1 MAWESWVEKQIRQAQ
16 ERGEFDNLPG
26 VGKPLD
32 LGNPDD
38 PDWWIK
44 RFIAREGIDTSQPL
58 HPTLALRREAK
69 TYPAALADIRDE
81 AQVREIVRDFNRRV
95 VEDRLRPVRGAAMP
109 PVAPRLDVQE
119 MVDAW
124 RELRAQSTACLLYT
138 SSSYRLR
145 NPSIAMLIG
154 DRERINHQLK
164 VLAGEPPEQTRNHG
178 DRRTSMEYGSAHLL
192 FPMPIAWTTSHMDVI
207 DGGLVILAGNNLSGL
222 SDLCLLYTSRCV

>member
-26 VGKPLD
+26 AGKPLD

-44 RFIAREGIDTSQPL
+44 RFIAREGIDTAQPL

-124 RELRAQSTACLLYT
+124 RELRAQSTAQPRDDAEP
-138 SSSYRLR
+138 SSAADDLDASRSGPVGRPTLG
-145 NPSIAMLIG
+145 SLI
-154 DRERINHQLK
+154 RRHWQRRRRWRRQ
-164 VLAGEPPEQTRNHG
+164 PP
-178 DRRTSMEYGSAHLL
+178 
-192 FPMPIAWTTSHMDVI
+192 
-207 DGGLVILAGNNLSGL
+207 
-222 SDLCLLYTSRCV
+222 